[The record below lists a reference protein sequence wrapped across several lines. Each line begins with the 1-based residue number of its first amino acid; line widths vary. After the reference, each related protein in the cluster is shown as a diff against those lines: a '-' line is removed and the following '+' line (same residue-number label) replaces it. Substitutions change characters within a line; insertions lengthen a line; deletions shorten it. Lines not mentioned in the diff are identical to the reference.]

1 MTTVDS
7 LQNSIKF
14 VVLTKSA
21 DICYLLIIS
30 VSSIFIIIIIIDDE
44 HEREMLVVTA
54 IFIPTTTNLIKS
66 LATMW
71 KTTITVII
79 NKNYDSNYY

>member
-30 VSSIFIIIIIIDDE
+30 VSSIFIIIIIDDE
-44 HEREMLVVTA
+44 HERKMLVVTA

-66 LATMW
+66 PATMW

>member
-21 DICYLLIIS
+21 DICYLLII
-30 VSSIFIIIIIIDDE
+30 FIIIIIDDE
-44 HEREMLVVTA
+44 HERKMLVVTA

>member
-30 VSSIFIIIIIIDDE
+30 VSSIFIIIIIDDE